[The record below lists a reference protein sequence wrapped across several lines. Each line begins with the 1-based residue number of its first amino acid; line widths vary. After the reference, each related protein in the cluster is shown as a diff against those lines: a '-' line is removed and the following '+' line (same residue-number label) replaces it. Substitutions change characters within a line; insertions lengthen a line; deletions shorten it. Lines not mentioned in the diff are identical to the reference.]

1 MTETAEP
8 MAVRRPRPAR
18 RERGRLIREVQP
30 EDWRD
35 SRMGCFSAAA
45 EHRTGRVLASYEAL
59 WTWSIEEPDE
69 FLLTDSTRAA
79 VSTDLLTNGRSG
91 ACLT

>member
-18 RERGRLIREVQP
+18 RERGRLMREVQP

-35 SRMGCFSAAA
+35 GKRLEKPVKQLLLGAEPSVVASPGSLTDPAAF
-45 EHRTGRVLASYEAL
+45 EAL
-59 WTWSIEEPDE
+59 VTWS
-69 FLLTDSTRAA
+69 
-79 VSTDLLTNGRSG
+79 RSFT
-91 ACLT
+91 ATHR